1 MCGWQ
6 VSCPEP
12 AEACGLPADSGD
24 CDADIPRWFHN
35 AQTGQCEQFS
45 YGGCGGNANNFETLE
60 ACQATCNVDGPMCR
74 DGSFA
79 SILLGG
85 RFSAGECF
93 GFCRQELNLH
103 ASPFAGPMP
112 SCDWVDLDLCDDGNP
127 DVGCV
132 RHTGTL
138 TPAGHDR
145 ARAIARALL
154 GVALERV
161 YPCGDECP
169 EDLPGISLRLR
180 QDGVDSEHAYSG
192 GHAPDVLADA
202 DAWFNDVLRALRGCT
217 PSPFI
222 QPNADCRPLAP

>member
-1 MCGWQ
+1 VEYDNECFALGAGTDVASVGACEGPRPCREDECGPPPPVAQCEDGSFPVIACARAEDGMCGWQ

-60 ACQATCNVDGPMCR
+60 ACQATCNVDGPVCR

-145 ARAIARALL
+145 ARAIARALV
-154 GVALERV
+154 G
-161 YPCGDECP
+161 
-169 EDLPGISLRLR
+169 
-180 QDGVDSEHAYSG
+180 
-192 GHAPDVLADA
+192 
-202 DAWFNDVLRALRGCT
+202 
-217 PSPFI
+217 
-222 QPNADCRPLAP
+222 